1 MILMSMT
8 GNDSFMMVDGVAIP
22 TPTTAEWGLQ
32 DVSAGESGRTED
44 TQMHKNRVGQKR
56 KWTLS
61 WSVKDLH
68 TASTIIKA
76 FNPEYVKVTMWDF
89 LQDGYSTRTYYT
101 GDRKVPI
108 KLWWKDKKLV
118 GSVSFDIIEQ

>member
-1 MILMSMT
+1 MSMT

-22 TPTTAEWGLQ
+22 TPSNAEWSLQ

-44 TQMHKNRVGQKR
+44 AVMHKNRVAQKR

-61 WSVKDLH
+61 WGIKDLH
-68 TASTIIKA
+68 MASVIVRA
-76 FNPEYVKVTMWDF
+76 FNPEYVNVTMWDI
-89 LQDGYSTRTYYT
+89 LEDGYTTKTYYT
-101 GDRKVPI
+101 GDKKAPI